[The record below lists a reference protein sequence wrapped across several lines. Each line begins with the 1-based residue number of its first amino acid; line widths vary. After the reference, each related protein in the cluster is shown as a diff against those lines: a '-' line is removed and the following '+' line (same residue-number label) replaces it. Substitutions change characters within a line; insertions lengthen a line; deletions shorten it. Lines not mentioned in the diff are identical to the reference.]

1 MNKSDA
7 EHPMNITMDPPA
19 TLGPLTRAQAR
30 AIEAKV
36 NSLLSESFVNMH
48 ESWVLPHGS
57 VLCIIRYTGD
67 AQGDPQVQAQA
78 TGEEAVQG
86 REGTT
91 PDIGRPT
98 QFGRPTSKGTKE
110 ATEDRSSA
118 SDVGHPTDFGLPKGR
133 TSGRQRTSEIPITES
148 MQNPRTSGG
157 LRESDTSDV
166 RNPTDVRHL
175 LLQIARPLPDP
186 TDTTTF
192 GRPTHIGRP
201 TPAKFGRP
209 NPVGRPKPACA
220 QRQLGHGPCIP
231 LLSPRL

>member
-1 MNKSDA
+1 MD
-7 EHPMNITMDPPA
+7 ITMDPPA
-19 TLGPLTRAQAR
+19 TLGPLTRAQTR

-98 QFGRPTSKGTKE
+98 QFRHRTSDPVRTSDIEGHEGGNRGQKLCIGRRTSDRLRTSEVSDVRQTTDVRNPHDREFANASDVRWTSDVRHLGRPKPNGRPTSP
-110 ATEDRSSA
+110 APDRQA
-118 SDVGHPTDFGLPKGR
+118 STGPHRHDNF
-133 TSGRQRTSEIPITES
+133 RTSEPC
-148 MQNPRTSGG
+148 RTSETC
-157 LRESDTSDV
+157 LRAETAGS
-166 RNPTDVRHL
+166 
-175 LLQIARPLPDP
+175 RPMYSPP
-186 TDTTTF
+186 
-192 GRPTHIGRP
+192 
-201 TPAKFGRP
+201 
-209 NPVGRPKPACA
+209 
-220 QRQLGHGPCIP
+220 IP
-231 LLSPRL
+231 